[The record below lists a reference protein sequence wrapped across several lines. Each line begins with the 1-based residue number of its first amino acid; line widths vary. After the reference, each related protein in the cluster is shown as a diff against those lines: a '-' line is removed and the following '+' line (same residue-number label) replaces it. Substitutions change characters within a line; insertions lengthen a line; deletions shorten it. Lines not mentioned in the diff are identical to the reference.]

1 MNCLVTGASGFIG
14 SALIK
19 RLINEGHTVKG
30 LVHKIQ
36 PQTAV
41 QKADYVLGDITD
53 RESLQ
58 YIVED
63 VDVIFHCAA
72 LVKDFGLKDS
82 FYKINFEGTKNIVEV
97 CSEYNIKRFVFLSHI
112 RYEAEKKFEYY
123 SLSKAMAEQY
133 LLDKHKN
140 DGFPVVIMRPGNVYG
155 PRATT
160 WVLRPLRAIQ
170 KNKIALIDKG
180 SGIFLH
186 TYIDNLID
194 ALLNAMQEP
203 KAIGETIDITDGDN
217 SITWGEYLNAL
228 AEIAGKNPIK
238 RNMSKNTALI
248 LGKIMILLYNLFRIE
263 PMVTP
268 MAVEVFTNQNKI
280 SIEKAKS
287 LLEYEPKVDF
297 KEGMKQVENWLK
309 SEGYIV

>member
-1 MNCLVTGASGFIG
+1 
-14 SALIK
+14 
-19 RLINEGHTVKG
+19 
-30 LVHKIQ
+30 
-36 PQTAV
+36 
-41 QKADYVLGDITD
+41 
-53 RESLQ
+53 
-58 YIVED
+58 
-63 VDVIFHCAA
+63 
-72 LVKDFGLKDS
+72 
-82 FYKINFEGTKNIVEV
+82 
-97 CSEYNIKRFVFLSHI
+97 
-112 RYEAEKKFEYY
+112 
-123 SLSKAMAEQY
+123 MAEQY

-140 DGFPVVIMRPGNVYG
+140 DDFPVVIMRPGNVYG
-155 PRATT
+155 PGATT

-180 SGIFLH
+180 GGIFLH

-280 SIEKAKS
+280 SIEKAQK
-287 LLEYEPKVDF
+287 LLGYKPKIDY